1 MVSQRWLNQKLRKL
15 KARKRWLRN
24 MENKDVQVIVT
35 GVSMTGESQLNEHNG
50 ITQENKEELER
61 EEIGTSRE
69 DD

>member
-15 KARKRWLRN
+15 KARKKWLRN

-50 ITQENKEELER
+50 ITQENKEELKR
-61 EEIGTSRE
+61 EEIATSRE

>member
-15 KARKRWLRN
+15 KARKKWLRN

>member
-1 MVSQRWLNQKLRKL
+1 
-15 KARKRWLRN
+15 

>member
-1 MVSQRWLNQKLRKL
+1 
-15 KARKRWLRN
+15 

-50 ITQENKEELER
+50 ITQENKEGLER